1 MRLFERHLNGAFT
14 ISNYPRSRAMR
25 FSPKLAANLS
35 ALPCWLLL
43 TCLAVA
49 QDISPGKRLPSV
61 TMSPAPTVTITRG
74 KPGTVDLHFRI
85 DGGFHINS
93 NTPTTEFLI
102 PTTLKLT
109 APTDIVVG
117 KVIYP
122 PGEQMSFPFA
132 PDEKLS
138 VYTGV
143 VILGVV
149 VRPLVTVVPGKYAFH
164 GQLKYQACDKAACYP
179 PRQLPVDFQINVAKA
194 SVVRKRNPGQSPHV
208 HR

>member
-1 MRLFERHLNGAFT
+1 
-14 ISNYPRSRAMR
+14 
-25 FSPKLAANLS
+25 
-35 ALPCWLLL
+35 
-43 TCLAVA
+43 
-49 QDISPGKRLPSV
+49 
-61 TMSPAPTVTITRG
+61 MSPAPTITITRG

-179 PRQLPVDFQINVAKA
+179 PRQLPVDFQINVAKG

>member
-1 MRLFERHLNGAFT
+1 MRLFEQHLNRAVT
-14 ISNYPRSRAMR
+14 ISTYPCHRAMR
-25 FSPKLAANLS
+25 LSPKLAANLLP
-35 ALPCWLLL
+35 LPCWLVL

-49 QDISPGKRLPSV
+49 QDIPGTRVPSV
-61 TMSPAPTVTITRG
+61 TMSPAPTITITRG

-93 NTPTTEFLI
+93 NTPKSEFLI
-102 PTTLKLT
+102 PTVLKLT

-122 PGEQMSFPFA
+122 PGEDMSFPFA
-132 PDEKLS
+132 PTEKLS
-138 VYTGV
+138 VYSGV
-143 VILGVV
+143 FILGVV
-149 VRPLVTVVPGKYAFH
+149 VRPLASVVPGKYAFH

-179 PRQLPVDFQINVAKA
+179 PKQLPVDFQVKVAKG
-194 SVVRKRNPGQSPHV
+194 SSTHKKNPGQSPHV

>member
-1 MRLFERHLNGAFT
+1 
-14 ISNYPRSRAMR
+14 
-25 FSPKLAANLS
+25 
-35 ALPCWLLL
+35 
-43 TCLAVA
+43 
-49 QDISPGKRLPSV
+49 
-61 TMSPAPTVTITRG
+61 
-74 KPGTVDLHFRI
+74 
-85 DGGFHINS
+85 
-93 NTPTTEFLI
+93 
-102 PTTLKLT
+102 
-109 APTDIVVG
+109 
-117 KVIYP
+117 
-122 PGEQMSFPFA
+122 MSFPFA

-179 PRQLPVDFQINVAKA
+179 PRQLPVDFQINVAKG